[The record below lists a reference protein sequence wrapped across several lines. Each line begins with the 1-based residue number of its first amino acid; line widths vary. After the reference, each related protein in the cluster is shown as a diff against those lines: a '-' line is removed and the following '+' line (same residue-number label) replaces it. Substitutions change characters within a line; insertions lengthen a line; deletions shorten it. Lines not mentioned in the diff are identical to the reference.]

1 MMKKTGPKGGQKL
14 DAKYFDQKL
23 IDRALSLL
31 LEYQNSYNLVII
43 KCMARPHMKRSA
55 DLLEE
60 VMSKGITPETIPKAI
75 EAPQI

>member
-1 MMKKTGPKGGQKL
+1 MMKKAGPKGGAKL

-23 IDRALSLL
+23 IERALTLL
-31 LEYQNSYNLVII
+31 IDYQKTYNLAII

-60 VMSKGITPETIPKAI
+60 VMSKGITPDTIPKPI
-75 EAPQI
+75 D